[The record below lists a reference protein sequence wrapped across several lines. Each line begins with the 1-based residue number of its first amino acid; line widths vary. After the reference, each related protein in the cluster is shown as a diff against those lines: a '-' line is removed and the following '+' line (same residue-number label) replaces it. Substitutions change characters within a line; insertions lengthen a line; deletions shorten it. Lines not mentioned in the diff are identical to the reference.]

1 MVYNKVPF
9 YWVALLGCGYGL
21 TSHEHSQKKENAR
34 MSNATATKSRQW
46 VNENSVAEFIPY
58 SVHLD

>member
-1 MVYNKVPF
+1 
-9 YWVALLGCGYGL
+9 
-21 TSHEHSQKKENAR
+21 

-58 SVHLD
+58 SVHLDENTIKTTSGYYLQVIKIDGRAHGADPENHD